1 MDHVAQVFAGK
12 PRHYN
17 VRKTF
22 TFGIVVNLKDCAN
35 MDQLLEMKT
44 KEGEA
49 EGMRI

>member
-1 MDHVAQVFAGK
+1 MDHVAQAFARK

-22 TFGIVVNLKDCAN
+22 TFGIVVNFKDCAN
-35 MDQLLEMKT
+35 TDQFLKMKT

-49 EGMRI
+49 KVMHI